1 MDAPEVLVSAQW
13 AVVTVA
19 AIFAGVVVQRF
30 KTQERL
36 RAIERGVPLP
46 PEPEPRTLSPRTL
59 SPEEQTAR
67 YRVAGIICVAL
78 GLGLLVLFTS
88 LAWSIS
94 KFPTGFVGI
103 AAIPFFI
110 GIGFLIEYRMRRRDQ
125 SELR

>member
-1 MDAPEVLVSAQW
+1 MDAPEVLVSAEW
-13 AVVTVA
+13 AVVTMA

-46 PEPEPRTLSPRTL
+46 PEPERRPLSM
-59 SPEEQTAR
+59 EEQAAN

-78 GLGLLVLFTS
+78 GLGLLVLFAS
-88 LAWSIS
+88 LSITLPR
-94 KFPTGFVGI
+94 FPKGVNGA

-110 GIGFLIEYRMRRRDQ
+110 GVGLLIEYRMRRGDQ
-125 SELR
+125 SGRVN